1 MMTSLLFVTLSALA
15 FSSVIAYNVKNN
27 VEREMELKEIRRK
40 SYPKRTFDHF
50 EHITSATHTLSNLH
64 SISCTGPQC
73 NITAE
78 VDGDSSQIVP
88 LRLVFWGPNV
98 VRYWLAIDGNFSDT
112 GTMDDVIVKTGML
125 FALLLVGAFVGWSTP
140 GLTFIAFFIGLG
152 LAFANIFKK
161 QVSPALVLAYGAA
174 EGVFLGGLSKL
185 YATAYAETAPN
196 LVSQAVMGT
205 LIAFGTML
213 FLYKSQII
221 KVNGKFKKVFMVAM
235 VSYLVIAVASLI
247 SSFFGVGE
255 GWGFYGVGGL
265 GMLLCIAGVALASFS
280 LVMDFEMITQSIAQG
295 APEKEAWRMAFGLA
309 ITLVWLY
316 TELLRLI
323 AIFSGDE

>member
-1 MMTSLLFVTLSALA
+1 MVTILVPREETIMASRNPVLIRATGESFGGETIEQGAL
-15 FSSVIAYNVKNN
+15 IHQN
-27 VEREMELKEIRRK
+27 
-40 SYPKRTFDHF
+40 
-50 EHITSATHTLSNLH
+50 
-64 SISCTGPQC
+64 
-73 NITAE
+73 
-78 VDGDSSQIVP
+78 DSGA
-88 LRLVFWGPNV
+88 RL
-98 VRYWLAIDGNFSDT
+98 
-112 GTMDDVIVKTGML
+112 TMDDVIVKTGML

-140 GLTFIAFFIGLG
+140 GLTFVGWSTPGLTFVAFFIGLG

-235 VSYLVIAVASLI
+235 VSYLVIAVASLV
-247 SSFFGVGE
+247 SSFFGVGD

-265 GMLLCIAGVALASFS
+265 GLLLCIAGVGLASFS